1 MIVKD
6 EQQFGSSTGSRDES
20 RNAIDVRAVSVSFGG
35 VRALTDVSASVRA
48 REIVAVIGPN
58 GAGKTTL
65 LNAVCGVVR
74 KSQGEV
80 RHFGR
85 DVTNAHPTKIAQ
97 GGLGRSF
104 QDPRLIDSATVLENV
119 LCGAHAT
126 IGYSFADQVLR
137 RRKVGRLERAATA
150 DALELLELVS
160 LGKVAHAEAGQLAYG
175 PRKMVDIIR
184 ATVSRPSTLLLDE
197 PSSGL
202 DLAERAGVERMLLT
216 IHKEFGIPMLV
227 VEHHMDLVRAVADRV
242 LGLVSGTVAMQGPT
256 ATVLDSEE
264 FRATMTGDTVDT
276 EQKVTK
282 AYA

>member
-1 MIVKD
+1 MDVKR
-6 EQQFGSSTGSRDES
+6 EQEFRSNSGE
-20 RNAIDVRAVSVSFGG
+20 RNEGRTAIDVRAVSVSFGG
-35 VRALTDVSASVRA
+35 VRALTDVSASVDA

-65 LNAVCGVVR
+65 LNAICGVVG
-74 KSQGEV
+74 KSNGEV

-85 DVTNAHPTKIAQ
+85 DVTNARPTKIVQ

-126 IGYSFADQVLR
+126 IGYSIADQIVR
-137 RRKVGRLERAATA
+137 RRKVARLERAATA
-150 DALELLELVS
+150 RALELLDLVN
-160 LGKVAHAEAGQLAYG
+160 LGKLAHVPAGQLAYG
-175 PRKMVDIIR
+175 PRKMIDIIR
-184 ATVSRPSTLLLDE
+184 ATLPRPSVLLLDE

-202 DLAERAGVERMLLT
+202 DPIERAGVERMLLA
-216 IHKEFGIPMLV
+216 IHTEFGIPMLV

-242 LGLVSGTVAMQGPT
+242 LGLVSGMVAMQGPT
-256 ATVLDSEE
+256 ASVLDSDE
-264 FRATMTGDTVDT
+264 FRATMTGDEIDT
-276 EQKVTK
+276 DKKVTK